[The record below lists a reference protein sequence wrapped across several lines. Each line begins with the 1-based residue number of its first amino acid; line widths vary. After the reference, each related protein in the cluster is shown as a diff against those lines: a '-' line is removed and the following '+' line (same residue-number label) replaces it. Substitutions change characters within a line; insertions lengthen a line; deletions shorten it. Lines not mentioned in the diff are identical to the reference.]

1 MVKVRFFTIIHVSE
15 IPGKLVTHTTS
26 AASIEGRPPLRCA
39 PRAWVK
45 GRLDEA
51 LLSRAKREAGAE
63 LRPLKQ
69 PTASRGRAANF
80 WYEAVW
86 SQARR
91 DRLRRWLAVQGHP
104 VEKMRRMRLGPLEVE
119 SLPEGRYRR
128 LSEQEAGELETY
140 LMRMDS
146 RKEGRG
152 MERSAIPAAQ
162 STKARFRPARAGRKI
177 KRF

>member
-1 MVKVRFFTIIHVSE
+1 
-15 IPGKLVTHTTS
+15 
-26 AASIEGRPPLRCA
+26 
-39 PRAWVK
+39 
-45 GRLDEA
+45 
-51 LLSRAKREAGAE
+51 
-63 LRPLKQ
+63 
-69 PTASRGRAANF
+69 
-80 WYEAVW
+80 
-86 SQARR
+86 
-91 DRLRRWLAVQGHP
+91 